1 MNPNKP
7 STSRTNWKSDINHSD
22 LEDFIDPANQEE
34 IEEDIHTIMKI
45 IAVAKKSRTEAYN
58 FNPAKLKK
66 EKRIKKAKKEIQ
78 NLKAQSSAISRENNL
93 LKKEIRHLEKNQKEE
108 TPYAPKSKLFKR
120 PTVQQRENVTN
131 FLNSIENLQDTSSL
145 IKGLKLFNQQAEEE
159 IKKLNKEI
167 ESDKYNYDTP

>member
-1 MNPNKP
+1 MNLNKP
-7 STSRTNWKSDINHSD
+7 SSSRTNWKSDVNHSD
-22 LEDFIDPANQEE
+22 LEEFIDPANQEE

-66 EKRIKKAKKEIQ
+66 EKRIKKVKKEIS

-93 LKKEIRHLEKNQKEE
+93 LKKEIRHLEKNQKDE

-145 IKGLKLFNQQAEEE
+145 IKSLKLFNQQAEEE

-167 ESDKYNYDTP
+167 ESDKYNYDMP

>member
-66 EKRIKKAKKEIQ
+66 EKRIKKVKKEIQ
-78 NLKAQSSAISRENNL
+78 NLKAQSSAISRENNV
-93 LKKEIRHLEKNQKEE
+93 K
-108 TPYAPKSKLFKR
+108 FK
-120 PTVQQRENVTN
+120 
-131 FLNSIENLQDTSSL
+131 
-145 IKGLKLFNQQAEEE
+145 
-159 IKKLNKEI
+159 
-167 ESDKYNYDTP
+167 